1 MATFQAQVQGLTTI
15 TISSSSTY
23 PTEAQLTQFLT
34 DGAKEI
40 VNILPPKLKVK
51 CGTFTLRNATDGTT
65 LDLDSIG
72 DILHVTRENADSG
85 YFTPCR
91 QIEARHGDLA
101 NDSSD
106 LMNYAT
112 ATDPVYWIESNSSD
126 ASTLFIKPTP
136 TDAQPAKVYHVAYP
150 TVAYSDSIIGNFPD
164 EAEHLVALY
173 AAQKSLLSAIGSLEI
188 PPNVAV
194 ENADSAS
201 LTADLAD
208 TGSGFQIGVDDNFED
223 FNTWFIALGEMIE
236 DDEDIELASAQIEKI
251 NAYVNTW
258 NIQLQGN
265 LAEMQQYMA
274 LFQILK
280 ADYMAGI
287 QMLASGGIPQT
298 QQQAG
303 R

>member
-34 DGAKEI
+34 DGAREI
-40 VNILPPKLKVK
+40 IGILPDNLLQY
-51 CGTFTLRNATDGTT
+51 CINYTELNSSTAQNIGTDTD
-65 LDLDSIG
+65 IG
-72 DILHVTRENADSG
+72 KIMFVTRNNGAR
-85 YFTPCR
+85 YLPCR
-91 QIEARHGDLA
+91 LIPSAFSGFA
-101 NDSSD
+101 NDSSN
-106 LMNYAT
+106 LTYFGT
-112 ATDPVYWIESNSSD
+112 SSDPVYFVISD
-126 ASTLFIKPTP
+126 GTNPGVKVFPEPTSTFKARVHHI
-136 TDAQPAKVYHVAYP
+136 AYP
-150 TVAYSDSIIGNFPD
+150 AVAYSDSDIDNFPD
-164 EAEHLVALY
+164 NAEYLVVLY
-173 AAQKSLLSAIGSLEI
+173 AAMKSLLSAIGSLEI

-265 LAEMQQYMA
+265 LAEMQQYMS
-274 LFQILK
+274 LFQTLK

-287 QMLASGGIPQT
+287 QMLVSGGMPKA
-298 QQQAG
+298 QQQA
-303 R
+303 RR